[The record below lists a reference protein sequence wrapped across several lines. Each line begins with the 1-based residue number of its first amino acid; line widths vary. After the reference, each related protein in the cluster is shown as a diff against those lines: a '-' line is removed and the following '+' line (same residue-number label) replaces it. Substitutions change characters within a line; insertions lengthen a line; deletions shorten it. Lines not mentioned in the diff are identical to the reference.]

1 VVPRRAAAE
10 LCIDWTL
17 FALIIRCH
25 THRVC
30 SSHHDSVSYTYFENL
45 LALHRMPP
53 SKHERIHRKNIPTN
67 QGRSGSRRASVF
79 DRGQSTM
86 SLKELRGRPAVFGN
100 ITLETLSEGQ
110 PYYAPSR
117 TTLWSTHWL
126 VSCATHNP
134 TFRYPGPHFAGVS
147 SYLRKRRI
155 VYSQES
161 SVSRRVVS
169 QYTNVDKGKNVVAQ
183 YCSTWL
189 WIG

>member
-1 VVPRRAAAE
+1 M
-10 LCIDWTL
+10 C
-17 FALIIRCH
+17 FNIRDG
-25 THRVC
+25 
-30 SSHHDSVSYTYFENL
+30 SSYTYFENL
-45 LALHRMPP
+45 LALHRMSR
-53 SKHERIHRKNIPTN
+53 SKHERTHRKNIPTN

-110 PYYAPSR
+110 HYAASR

-147 SYLRKRRI
+147 SYVRKRRI

-161 SVSRRVVS
+161 SISRRVVS

-183 YCSTWL
+183 YCSIWL